1 MQITMKRIFP
11 LVFLVFATA
20 FSFGQTHRIDSL
32 KNRLGSLK
40 NPHGKLK
47 AILALCDEYE
57 TLPKDTLWN
66 YATKA
71 RAVAQNLHDVHS
83 AGLAVYAQAQA
94 YLRWKNT
101 DSAKMLVQRELPE
114 YSVEDAASR
123 DVYFKLAQLKI
134 DFTGNTSN
142 YKDAIAEVYNVMRDA
157 EKYNEPVIMAESM
170 NTLSAF
176 NYDMDFLPAARSW
189 AYKGLALTSGDPRFY
204 KVTAALNLNLAQC
217 YWWIGK
223 QDSAVY
229 CINRS
234 IALSKRIENLYY
246 LSTALRVKAS
256 ILIEKKEYAGAE
268 KAITESISIIGKVDG
283 NMSPQDKLMVL
294 ASIYEH
300 QSQFD
305 KAIKVL
311 QDGLAQDSTYKQV
324 SPHAGNTVNTGGLQ
338 KLFYYK
344 ELAKC
349 YQLKGDSK
357 HYEEFLEKVVDGEE
371 AFYKANS
378 AQAIAELETKYQF
391 EKKEATIAQQ
401 QLALV
406 QKNYLFYG
414 SVLVTLLLGAIGWLI
429 YKELRRKQKLRL
441 QQLQDE
447 EKRLSAKAVADAEE
461 QERKR
466 IAADLHDNLGA
477 QLSYIKRNVNFMMDR
492 PTALSYEEG
501 KKYLTNVNDIAQ
513 NAMIDLRETIWVLN
527 KDEVS
532 IQEFADKLKSYLRQ
546 QLAGKEVI
554 AWDFQENLHGNWK
567 LSSGE
572 VMHIFRIVQE
582 VVSNIIKHSG
592 ANRID
597 IKLVSKR
604 DRAYTLEI
612 TDNGVGFDVNNKYD
626 GHYGLE
632 NIERR
637 SKDISASL
645 VIESAGNQGTR
656 IVLIKE

>member
-1 MQITMKRIFP
+1 MKRAFV
-11 LVFLVFATA
+11 LVFLLFTTA
-20 FSFGQTHRIDSL
+20 FLFGQTHRIDSL
-32 KNRLGSLK
+32 KDRIQFSK
-40 NPHGKLK
+40 SPEARLK
-47 AILALCDEYE
+47 AILVLCDEYE
-57 TLPKDTLWN
+57 TLPKDTLWE
-66 YATKA
+66 YALKA
-71 RAVAQNLHDVHS
+71 KAMASDLHDLHS

-101 DSAKMLVQRELPE
+101 DSAKVLVQRELPK
-114 YSVEDAASR
+114 YSADDASSR
-123 DVYFKLAQLKI
+123 DVYFKLSQLKI
-134 DFTGNTSN
+134 DFAGNASN
-142 YKDAIAEVYNVMRDA
+142 YKDAIAEVYNVIRSA
-157 EKYNEPVIMAESM
+157 EKYKEPVIVAESM
-170 NTLSAF
+170 NTLGAF
-176 NYDMDFLPAARSW
+176 NYDMDFLPVAKSW
-189 AYKGLALTSGDPRFY
+189 AYKGLALTSSSPRFY
-204 KVTAALNLNLAQC
+204 KVIAALNLNLAQD
-217 YWWIGK
+217 YWWMDK
-223 QDSAVY
+223 LDSATY

-234 IALSKRIENLYY
+234 IDLSKRIENLYY
-246 LSTALRVKAS
+246 LSTALRAKAS
-256 ILIEKKEYAGAE
+256 ILISKKEYAEAE
-268 KAITESISIIGKVDG
+268 KAITESIRVIGKVEG
-283 NMSPQDKLMVL
+283 NAPQQDKLMVL

-300 QSQFD
+300 QSQYD

-311 QDGLAQDSTYKQV
+311 QDGLVQDSIYKEV
-324 SPHAGNTVNTGGLQ
+324 SPHAANIANTGGLQ

-357 HYEEFLEKVVDGEE
+357 HYEYFLEKVIAAEE
-371 AFYKANS
+371 AFYKTNS

-401 QLALV
+401 RLALV

-429 YKELRRKQKLRL
+429 YKDLRRRQKLKL

-461 QERKR
+461 HERKR

-477 QLSYIKRNVNFMMDR
+477 QLSYIKRNVNFIMDQ
-492 PTALSYEEG
+492 PTGLSFEEG
-501 KKYLTNVNDIAQ
+501 QKYLTNVNDIAQ

-546 QLAGKEVI
+546 QLAGKEMI
-554 AWDFQENLHGNWK
+554 AWDFKENLHGNWK

-592 ANRID
+592 ATMIN
-597 IKLVSKR
+597 IKLDSASDK
-604 DRAYTLEI
+604 AYTLEI
-612 TDNGVGFDVNNKYD
+612 IDNGIGFDVNNKYD

-632 NIERR
+632 NIEKR
-637 SKDISASL
+637 SKDISAKL

-656 IVLIKE
+656 IILIKE